1 MIRKIFILFL
11 VCFVSIVFCQAPAA
25 IDKKKLQEIKKATYP
40 LKDFTIKDTTFSD
53 LKFLD
58 KLLANKNIFLISD
71 GRQAGSNKTDIG
83 RIIKYLH
90 EKHGF
95 DLLIVESGFYN
106 TEKMYS
112 QLCRTPK
119 QYDTLSKYGLV
130 NFIGTCKENYPL
142 LEYIANKSNSKHPLK
157 LAGFDINFNSGD
169 YAHKYLL
176 HEIDSILEDRKSAIV
191 NSNRYKKFKVG
202 LDTLFLGLGRKLNK
216 EYKAFLASY
225 SDTLFNEL
233 KGLDDV
239 GSYWPLILENLN
251 AYIKTNTPGK
261 EIPDELS
268 KNTLILKNFNWL
280 FNAKSKNQKFIV
292 WAPTNHLC
300 KCSFPDCNKTTN
312 SLGDYIYNVMGTDK
326 IFYLNCMNYITN
338 NTTKGN
344 ADDLPF
350 IINAAEVKHGILM
363 LNKKEKVLKELGV
376 KINYP
381 NFFDAVLYHENVNT
395 CNWVR

>member
-11 VCFVSIVFCQAPAA
+11 VCFVSKFFCQAPTA
-25 IDKKKLQEIKKATYP
+25 IDKKKLQEIKKASYP
-40 LKDFTIKDTTFSD
+40 LKDFTIKDTSFSD

-106 TEKMYS
+106 TEKMYT
-112 QLCRTPK
+112 QLSRTPK
-119 QYDTLSKYGLV
+119 HYDTLSKYGLV

-142 LEYIANKSNSKHPLK
+142 FEYIANKSNSKQPLK
-157 LAGFDINFNSGD
+157 LAGFDISFNSGD

-176 HEIDSILEDRKSAIV
+176 HEIDSILEVRESVIL
-191 NSNRYKKFKVG
+191 NSTRYQKFKIG
-202 LDTLFLGLGRKLNK
+202 LDSLFLGLGGKLNK

-225 SDTLFNEL
+225 SDTLFTEL

-251 AYIKTNTPGK
+251 AYIKANTPGK

-300 KCSFPDCNKTTN
+300 KCSFPECNKTINT
-312 SLGDYIYNVMGTDK
+312 LGDYIYNVMGTDK

-350 IINAAEVKHGILM
+350 IINATEVKHGIFM

-381 NFFDAVLYHENVNT
+381 HFFDAVLYHENVNT